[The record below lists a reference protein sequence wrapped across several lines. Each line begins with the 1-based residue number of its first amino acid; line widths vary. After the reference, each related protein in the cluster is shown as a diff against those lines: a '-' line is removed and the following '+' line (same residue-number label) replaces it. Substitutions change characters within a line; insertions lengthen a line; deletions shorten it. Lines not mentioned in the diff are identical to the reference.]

1 MGRSGA
7 GRRGWMKGRAIPVLL
22 VTVATAVTVTA
33 CTTTPK
39 PATPT
44 SPSRTPSAARSRP
57 SPTPGPPFAADAGA
71 RQPDVPAPPTTQ
83 DCLEQAKARC
93 YSPAQL
99 ARAYDLEPL
108 WREGWT
114 GQGRTIAIVDSFG
127 SPTIRKD
134 LHTFDATFGYPDP
147 KLTIVQP
154 AGKVPAFDRT
164 DSEQA
169 GWAGETTLDVEWAH
183 AMAPG
188 ADILLVETPVAET
201 EGITGFPEIVK
212 AETYV
217 LEHDLADVLS
227 QSLGAT
233 EQTFSSKAQLRSQRR
248 AFVRGQAEGV
258 SVLAASG
265 DDGPLARDLHERR
278 LPTRGVGWPATDP
291 LVTAVGGTALTL
303 DAQGRREAPDAAWG
317 GAGES
322 GASGGGLSTVFD
334 RPDWQDGVESAV
346 HGARGIPDISMSA
359 AVSGGALVW
368 SSYSGSGGWQVIGG
382 TSEATP
388 LLAGVVAI
396 ADQYAGRRLG
406 LLNPTLY
413 RLAAGGGTGSGIVD
427 VTHGSNA
434 VGTRPGF
441 PAGRGY
447 DLATGLGTVDASA
460 LVRALAT

>member
-1 MGRSGA
+1 MRA
-7 GRRGWMKGRAIPVLL
+7 RAIPVL
-22 VTVATAVTVTA
+22 VVAVATAVTVTA

-44 SPSRTPSAARSRP
+44 SPSRTPSAAPSRP

-164 DSEQA
+164 DSDQT

-188 ADILLVETPVAET
+188 RRHPPGRDTGRRDRGDHRLPRDRQGRDVRPRARPRRRHLAEP
-201 EGITGFPEIVK
+201 GR
-212 AETYV
+212 
-217 LEHDLADVLS
+217 DRADV
-227 QSLGAT
+227 QQQGAV
-233 EQTFSSKAQLRSQRR
+233 AQPAQRLR
-248 AFVRGQAEGV
+248 
-258 SVLAASG
+258 
-265 DDGPLARDLHERR
+265 
-278 LPTRGVGWPATDP
+278 
-291 LVTAVGGTALTL
+291 
-303 DAQGRREAPDAAWG
+303 
-317 GAGES
+317 AG
-322 GASGGGLSTVFD
+322 
-334 RPDWQDGVESAV
+334 
-346 HGARGIPDISMSA
+346 
-359 AVSGGALVW
+359 
-368 SSYSGSGGWQVIGG
+368 
-382 TSEATP
+382 
-388 LLAGVVAI
+388 
-396 ADQYAGRRLG
+396 
-406 LLNPTLY
+406 
-413 RLAAGGGTGSGIVD
+413 
-427 VTHGSNA
+427 
-434 VGTRPGF
+434 
-441 PAGRGY
+441 AGRG
-447 DLATGLGTVDASA
+447 GQ
-460 LVRALAT
+460 RARRLR